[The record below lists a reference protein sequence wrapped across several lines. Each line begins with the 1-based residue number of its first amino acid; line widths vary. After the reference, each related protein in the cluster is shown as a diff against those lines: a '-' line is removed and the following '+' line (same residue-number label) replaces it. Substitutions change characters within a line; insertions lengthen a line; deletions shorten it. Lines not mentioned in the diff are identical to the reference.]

1 MKLKI
6 KVKEIVNGCFPV
18 KHEQGD
24 YFDLCVANDIYI
36 KKGRKYNLRLGVA
49 IELPN
54 GMYAKIESRSS
65 TYGKFRISP
74 VSSFVID
81 NSYKGNNDEWHF
93 IVTADKDVFIKK
105 GTPVCQFSIFMSQF
119 STVSQRIKWLLSSGV
134 KLIRVDKLDNPD
146 RGGIGSTDKNRY
158 DNNPEKQQSDTVG

>member
-24 YFDLCVANDIYI
+24 YFDLCLANDVYI

-49 IELPN
+49 IELPD

-65 TYGKFRISP
+65 TYGKFCISP

-93 IVTADKDVFIKK
+93 IVTADRDAFIKK
-105 GTPVCQFSIFMSQF
+105 GTPVCQFSIFLSQF
-119 STVSQRIKWLLSSGV
+119 STRKQKLKWLFSSGV
-134 KLIRVDKLDNPD
+134 KLVKVDKLNNPD
-146 RGGIGSTDKNRY
+146 RGGIGSTDKTN
-158 DNNPEKQQSDTVG
+158 DNNTEERKSDTEE